1 MALHRLK
8 IQANPTLGMAW
19 LGVIQ
24 PYRIK
29 PHSGKGERMSKM
41 DIEDILEMV
50 KKAREL
56 IDCESEFSIDE
67 NVMDKG
73 IIVTICADWHDV
85 RNRGVS
91 LSLLEKL
98 KEITGCDDID
108 ILYRKPKLNFRLI
121 FNNVIGDVNGLAGKI

>member
-1 MALHRLK
+1 
-8 IQANPTLGMAW
+8 
-19 LGVIQ
+19 
-24 PYRIK
+24 
-29 PHSGKGERMSKM
+29 M
-41 DIEDILEMV
+41 DIEDVLEMV